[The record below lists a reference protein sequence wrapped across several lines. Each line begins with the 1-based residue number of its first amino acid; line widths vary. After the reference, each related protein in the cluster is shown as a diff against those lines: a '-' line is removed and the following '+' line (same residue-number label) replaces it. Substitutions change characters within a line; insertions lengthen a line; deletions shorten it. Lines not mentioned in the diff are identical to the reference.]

1 MNKNI
6 RIKNIGDV
14 QSRLRLIKLDN
25 QSTVKLSTLAPN
37 ESSAY
42 LESVEDIKFSLFPLK
57 KSEAVVEQPTE
68 EVLTELI
75 IAGKVTAA
83 FVDAETFTIT
93 HAEDGKTTDLHAKFT
108 SRISDNVLSTVV
120 RKQHYLL
127 RLGNDSDIN
136 LSNIRIYST
145 RFDAGTGDVVGSVNQ
160 LLPNANIYKTST
172 GDVVYPLVIS
182 ELENQYYYDLVIDL
196 DGDRS
201 KYAPQY
207 HRINVNVEVDQASES
222 SIVTVRGLDAA
233 LIAELG
239 SAITYKKEA
248 NSFSVVDTTT
258 SIKNLI
264 SKDVN
269 ALFQYKLDSNIVLAQ
284 TFILQFEKELVDAA
298 SQVTML
304 MAGHEINKSELI
316 ANAKLVGEKY
326 FYPITINNQAKTPT
340 VVDVTLDYD
349 GPDFNDYVKTNYRF
363 KFNSNITTPPPI
375 PLFALSAMRARIE
388 IKDENTF
395 YYEGYRFL
403 QFKIPIAS
411 PSLVVIDVVASAT
424 NYVIKPLVVNNS
436 VLPIA
441 DRAAAAAYAHFTENE
456 LYKDAAIGQERTYV
470 YDQVGES
477 VFQIKLPLGLTG
489 TVYFGMTPINAL
501 SNLFTYDEEQMQIIG
516 MEERIPSLGWNYWGG
531 ITLAKYK
538 DTDTVKPYPGYFMFN
553 ELVVPGTAIAIGDL
567 SADNTWKIWFTRPDI
582 KLTEINPIEPPRNA
596 NNKPLSMLI
605 TRVGFN
611 VYNPNGSVK
620 TSIDFYD
627 DWDYSL
633 YGGMYAVYRTK
644 DNKLIFIRYRTVN
657 DIVVE
662 VASEHVLVN
671 DLAAHGYT
679 PDTPIRVTYASESAP
694 SNARVN
700 LTRPY
705 EITYEELTT
714 FDPELTFTTVASVDV
729 IDIYGS
735 NYVVT

>member
-6 RIKNIGDV
+6 RIKNIGDE

-42 LESVEDIKFSLFPLK
+42 LESIEDVKFSLFPLK

-75 IAGKVTAA
+75 IAGKITAA
-83 FVDAETFTIT
+83 FVDAETFTVT

-196 DGDRS
+196 DGERS

-207 HRINVNVEVDQASES
+207 HRVNVNVEVDQASES

-233 LIAELG
+233 LIAEIG
-239 SAITYKKEA
+239 SAIAYKKEA

-269 ALFQYKLDSNIVLAQ
+269 ALFQYKLDGSIILAQ

-304 MAGHEINKSELI
+304 MTGHEVNKAELI

-388 IKDENTF
+388 IKDENTY

-403 QFKIPIAS
+403 QFKIPVAS
-411 PSLVVIDVVASAT
+411 PSLVVIDIQASAN
-424 NYVIKPLVVNNS
+424 NYLIKPLVVNNS
-436 VLPIA
+436 ILPIEN
-441 DRAAAAAYAHFTENE
+441 RAEAAAYAGFTETE
-456 LYKDAAIGQERTYV
+456 LYRNAAVGQERTFV
-470 YDQVGES
+470 YNQAGES

-489 TVYFGMTPINAL
+489 TVYFGMTPINAM
-501 SNLFTYDEEQMQIIG
+501 SNLFTYDEEQMQIVG
-516 MEERIPSLGWNYWGG
+516 MEERIPSLGWTGYSGV
-531 ITLAKYK
+531 ILAKYRE
-538 DTDTVKPYPGYFMFN
+538 TDQNKPYPGYFMFN
-553 ELVVPGTAIAIGDL
+553 ETMMPGTAIAIGNLVNEGD
-567 SADNTWKIWFTRPDI
+567 WKLWFTHADI
-582 KLTEINPIEPPRNA
+582 KLLDLSVYEVPRNTTD
-596 NNKPLSMLI
+596 KPRSMLL
-605 TRVGFN
+605 TRSGFYT
-611 VYNPNGSVK
+611 YNANGSSGL
-620 TSIDFYD
+620 TIDFYRE
-627 DWDYSL
+627 WDYSI
-633 YGGMYAVYRTK
+633 YGGMYAIYRTQ
-644 DNKLIFIRYRTVN
+644 DNKLILIRYRTVY

-662 VASEHVLVN
+662 VVSEHVLIKN
-671 DLAAHGYT
+671 LSDYGYEPNT
-679 PDTPIRVTYASESAP
+679 PMRITYASEGAP
-694 SNARVN
+694 STTRANI
-700 LTRPY
+700 TRPY